1 MHNNNETLVS
11 MFLFKSAYFSIN
23 TKILKYSSELHIG
36 KEHCCLRG
44 IDQLHGPTFHSI
56 CGNLI
61 IYEPSLKKPF
71 IFEHDRSLCA
81 IINLLPIAAPLYE
94 DGKNEKIYIYCKTL
108 YLCTRANSLVYR
120 S

>member
-1 MHNNNETLVS
+1 LG
-11 MFLFKSAYFSIN
+11 
-23 TKILKYSSELHIG
+23 SELHIG

-71 IFEHDRSLCA
+71 IF
-81 IINLLPIAAPLYE
+81 
-94 DGKNEKIYIYCKTL
+94 
-108 YLCTRANSLVYR
+108 
-120 S
+120 